1 VANNSHL
8 QRNCAIRR
16 GTKSCARESGTAREQ
31 QCQKPKCEEGKRC
44 GYVAIIG
51 KPNVG
56 KSTLLNKIIARK
68 ISITAAKPQTT
79 RHKISG
85 IKTIANMQIIYVDTP
100 GIHAKQKYKL
110 NHYMNKVAL
119 KTMTAVDVILFMVNG
134 LVWEEED
141 EHILE
146 YLKNVKCPVILLIN
160 KVDTID
166 NKGKLLPYLEEL
178 NKKMNFTK
186 IIPISATKGTNVD
199 VLEKTIVGFLPEGAF
214 LFPEKQ
220 TTDRDDKFL
229 AAEIIREKLVRWLG
243 QELPYATTVVIES
256 FANTN
261 HTLRI
266 SATIFV
272 ERAGQKIII
281 IGKQG
286 SVLKK
291 IGTLARQDMEQLFHR
306 KIFLTLWVK
315 VNDSWS
321 DDAAA
326 LERLGYN

>member
-1 VANNSHL
+1 MANSSH
-8 QRNCAIRR
+8 R
-16 GTKSCARESGTAREQ
+16 Q
-31 QCQKPKCEEGKRC
+31 QDPGSLAPLDPSRMRQVYC

-79 RHKISG
+79 RHQILG
-85 IKTIANMQIIYVDTP
+85 IKTVTNTQIIYVDTP
-100 GIHAKQKYKL
+100 GIHKKSKYQL

-119 KTMTAVDVILFMVNG
+119 RAMNTVDVILFMVTA
-134 LVWEEED
+134 LVWDAED
-141 EHILE
+141 THILA
-146 YLKNVKCPVILLIN
+146 YLKKVKCPIILLIN
-160 KVDTID
+160 KVDKIT
-166 NKGKLLPYLEEL
+166 NKKDLLPYLEEL
-178 NKKMNFTK
+178 HKKTNFVK
-186 IIPISATKGTNVD
+186 VIPISAIAGTNID
-199 VLEKTIVGFLPEGAF
+199 VLEKALVEFLPARKF

-220 TTDRDDKFL
+220 TTDRHDQFL

-256 FANTN
+256 FENTT

-266 SATIFV
+266 SATIIV
-272 ERAGQKIII
+272 ERTGQKVII

-286 SVLKK
+286 AMLKK
-291 IGTLARQDMEQLFHR
+291 IGTLARKDMESLFQR

-315 VNDSWS
+315 VSDSWS
-321 DDAAA
+321 NDSTA
-326 LERLGYN
+326 LERLGYV